1 MKFYNT
7 SEVATIL
14 GISKG
19 TAVGLCNDGLL
30 KAVNIGRCNSK
41 RKRWRISEESLEAFV
56 RDRANPT
63 AKENASH
70 MNEWGGPG
78 TYPHYSIGD
87 YEFKFE
93 KYTYLICTYG
103 FKDSFMIR

>member
-1 MKFYNT
+1 MKFYTT

-30 KAVNIGRCNSK
+30 KAVNIGRCKSK

-63 AKENASH
+63 AKEKQVTAR
-70 MNEWGGPG
+70 GRLIQRPVR
-78 TYPHYSIGD
+78 D
-87 YEFKFE
+87 YFA
-93 KYTYLICTYG
+93 
-103 FKDSFMIR
+103 

>member
-1 MKFYNT
+1 MKFYTT

-63 AKENASH
+63 AKEKQVTAR
-70 MNEWGGPG
+70 GRLIQRPVR
-78 TYPHYSIGD
+78 D
-87 YEFKFE
+87 YFA
-93 KYTYLICTYG
+93 
-103 FKDSFMIR
+103 